1 MRTARSNGSPKGT
14 IGWSVSWLRLRR
26 VGRRSK
32 DPQGEA
38 ELAVTPTKVIH
49 LVLPVPPADLVEIRV
64 IRLRALPETGRDR
77 TADALLLALYGT
89 LVFGGQAPVT
99 APALLKSA
107 RESGLVLKRASRALA
122 DKSRLVS
129 TSGLRRGR
137 RYWLTRA
144 GIDHYEKLIPEL
156 LRLL

>member
-1 MRTARSNGSPKGT
+1 MRHAKLDRRQAARLYATDS
-14 IGWSVSWLRLRR
+14 
-26 VGRRSK
+26 
-32 DPQGEA
+32 
-38 ELAVTPTKVIH
+38 
-49 LVLPVPPADLVEIRV
+49 RV